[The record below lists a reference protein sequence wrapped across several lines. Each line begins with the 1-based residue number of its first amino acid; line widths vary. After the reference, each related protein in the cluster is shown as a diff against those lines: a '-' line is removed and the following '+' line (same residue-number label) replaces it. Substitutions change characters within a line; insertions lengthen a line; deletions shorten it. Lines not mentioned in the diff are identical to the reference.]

1 MFMGPLEAALP
12 WNPTGLDGTRKWLDR
27 VFRCF
32 TELDKL
38 SGENDHSLDK
48 SYHFTV
54 KKVTHDVE
62 TLNFNTAVSQMM
74 IFINDCFKAESIYIE
89 HAKGFVKLFSAFAPH
104 MGEELWEI
112 LGAKKTIA
120 YEPWPT
126 FDEGMLVEDEIEI
139 IVQVNGKLRGK
150 FVVPKGT
157 DEKELETLAK
167 ALPTVQAHIQD
178 KPIRKVIAVKDRFVN
193 IVV

>member
-1 MFMGPLEAALP
+1 ME
-12 WNPTGLDGTRKWLDR
+12 
-27 VFRCF
+27 
-32 TELDKL
+32 
-38 SGENDHSLDK
+38 SHHSLDK

-89 HAKGFVKLFSAFAPH
+89 YAKGFVKLFSAFAPH

-112 LGAKKTIA
+112 LGAKQTIA

-126 FDEGMLVEDEIEI
+126 YDESMLVEDEIEI

-167 ALPTVQAHIQD
+167 ALLTVQAHIQD